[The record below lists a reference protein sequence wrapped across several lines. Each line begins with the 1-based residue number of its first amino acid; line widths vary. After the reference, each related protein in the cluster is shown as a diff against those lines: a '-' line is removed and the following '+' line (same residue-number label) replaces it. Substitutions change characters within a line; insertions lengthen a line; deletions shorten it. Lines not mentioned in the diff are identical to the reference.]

1 MEHTFYSSQWKWQEL
16 KLKNGEI
23 EETALDRNAQCKE
36 WLKKLTKAKTNSL
49 GMETGE
55 EEVLW
60 GSLVYIQDVEKEEDK
75 SIFHFFVT
83 GEELITVGINFSKLA
98 YIDVKTMKEKMNQVQ
113 NAVEG
118 FLLLISEITTQ
129 FLKNID
135 MFELELHD
143 LFWKI
148 KKRNNI
154 KILDKIAG
162 ADQQLLLWKNL
173 LIPVVET
180 RMAIKEAFG
189 EEITEGKQY
198 KLAKHRLERAM
209 FLVRAY
215 EEEIDSLLNFE
226 NLVSAHRGNEITKTL
241 TVITTL
247 FAPASVL
254 GALWGMNFKHMPELE
269 WTFGYLFAGALMI
282 VSTLSI
288 YLYLRKKGWMG
299 DILNTKNKRSFFR

>member
-23 EETALDRNAQCKE
+23 EKTALDRSAQCKE
-36 WLKKLTKAKTNSL
+36 WLKKLTKVKTNSL

-83 GEELITVGINFSKLA
+83 GAELITVGIDFSKLT
-98 YIDVKTMKEKMNQVQ
+98 YIDAETMKKKMNQVQ

-143 LFWKI
+143 LFWKV

-173 LIPVVET
+173 LIPVVEV

-269 WTFGYLFAGALMI
+269 WTFGYLFAGILMI
-282 VSTLSI
+282 ISTLSI

>member
-23 EETALDRNAQCKE
+23 EETALDRSAQCKE

-49 GMETGE
+49 GMEMGE

-75 SIFHFFVT
+75 SIFHFFVI
-83 GEELITVGINFSKLA
+83 GAELITVGIDFSKLT
-98 YIDVKTMKEKMNQVQ
+98 YIDVETMKKKMNQVQ

-135 MFELELHD
+135 MFELELHE
-143 LFWKI
+143 LFWKV

-173 LIPVVET
+173 LIPVVEV

-269 WTFGYLFAGALMI
+269 WTFGYLFAGILMI
-282 VSTLSI
+282 ISTLSI

>member
-1 MEHTFYSSQWKWQEL
+1 MEHTFYSSRWKWQEL

-23 EETALDRNAQCKE
+23 EETVLDRNAQCKE

-49 GMETGE
+49 GMEMGE

-75 SIFHFFVT
+75 SIFHFFVI
-83 GEELITVGINFSKLA
+83 GAELITVGIDFSKLT
-98 YIDVKTMKEKMNQVQ
+98 YIDVETMKKKMNQVQ

-118 FLLLISEITTQ
+118 FLLLISELTTQ

-135 MFELELHD
+135 MFELELHE
-143 LFWKI
+143 LFWKV

-173 LIPVVET
+173 LIPVVEV

-269 WTFGYLFAGALMI
+269 WTFGYLFAGILMI
-282 VSTLSI
+282 ISTLSI